1 MEPILVQTIIVPRPR
16 SVRDPN
22 RPVSSLLLAQ
32 VKHLREAEKSLP
44 SKYQSGIFSYA
55 VQTEG
60 EAARYVRAVTEAIH
74 AALDDAAAQRV
85 RKAPKRKRVIEIAAV
100 ADEAEDAIQ
109 FQGEKEKRQE
119 LGCRRQSCV
128 GLWLCSVWRRERRS
142 RKIRK
147 IRRRACCMPNCGARA
162 SV

>member
-1 MEPILVQTIIVPRPR
+1 MEPIIVPRPK

-44 SKYQSGIFSYA
+44 AKYQSGIFSYA

-60 EAARYVRAVTEAIH
+60 EAARYVGAVTEAIH
-74 AALDDAAAQRV
+74 AAHDDAAAQRV

-100 ADEAEDAIQ
+100 ADEAAEQ
-109 FQGEKEKRQE
+109 RTLSSSKGKKKK
-119 LGCRRQSCV
+119 GKS
-128 GLWLCSVWRRERRS
+128 
-142 RKIRK
+142 
-147 IRRRACCMPNCGARA
+147 
-162 SV
+162 